1 MSANIIVKQLLR
13 PAMDR
18 QEYEMCE
25 HKGIGH
31 PDTLTDA
38 MCEAASRELSLAY
51 LREFGRIMHHNLDKG
66 LLIAGASVP
75 RFGGGTVTQPI
86 KVVICGRATEF
97 KNHVDVREIAVTAAR
112 HYLQQH
118 IRCDTNNF
126 TIMAEIREG
135 SKNLQNVMPGRR
147 EVALSNDTSFGVGFA
162 PYSRLEQTVLDLAK
176 VLKSG
181 EFRQSFP
188 VAGDDFKIM
197 AYRAA
202 VNGSPVIT
210 IALALVDR
218 YVESAEH
225 YFSLK
230 NAIRDCLL
238 SKLPAAAEL
247 RINMLDDD
255 HAKDEQGIYLTVSGL
270 SAEMGDDGQVGR
282 GNRVSGLIT
291 PNRMMSLEAAAGKN
305 PVSHV
310 GKIYNVLAMLM
321 ARDIYEKI
329 GAVEEVNVQLLSMIG
344 RPIHQPQVTVVEF
357 GVEKDVTGAL
367 SKQARTIVNNWL
379 MNIDKVTDRILS
391 QQVAI
396 F

>member
-1 MSANIIVKQLLR
+1 MSANIIVKQLAR

-18 QEYEMCE
+18 QQYEMCE

-31 PDTLTDA
+31 PDTITDA
-38 MCEAASRELSLAY
+38 VCEAASRELSLAY
-51 LREFGRIMHHNLDKG
+51 LRECGRVLHHNLDKG
-66 LLIAGASVP
+66 LLIAGASAP
-75 RFGGGTVTQPI
+75 RFGGGIITQPI

-97 KNHVDVREIAVTAAR
+97 NSHVNAREIAVAAAR
-112 HYLQQH
+112 RYLQQH

-126 TIMAEIREG
+126 MIMTEIREG
-135 SKNLQNVMPGRR
+135 SKNLQDVMPGRR

-176 VLKSG
+176 FLKSD
-181 EFRQSFP
+181 EFRLSFP

-202 VNGSPVIT
+202 VNGSPVVT
-210 IALALVDR
+210 IALAMIDR
-218 YVESAEH
+218 YVQSVEH

-230 NAIRDCLL
+230 TAIRDRLL

-247 RINMLDDD
+247 RINTLDDD
-255 HAKDEQGIYLTVSGL
+255 QAKDEQGIYVTVSGL

-321 ARDIYEKI
+321 ARDIYEKL
-329 GAVEEVNVQLLSMIG
+329 GAVEEVSVQLLSSIG
-344 RPIHQPQVTVVEF
+344 RPIHQPQVTVIEL
-357 GVEKDVTGAL
+357 GAEKDVTDAL
-367 SKQARTIVNNWL
+367 STQVRTIVDNWL
-379 MNIDKVTDRILS
+379 ANIGEVTERILNR
-391 QQVAI
+391 QVAI

>member
-66 LLIAGASVP
+66 LLIAGASAP

-197 AYRAA
+197 AYRTA

-218 YVESAEH
+218 YVESVEH

-230 NAIRDCLL
+230 NAICECLL

-247 RINMLDDD
+247 RINMLDYG

-329 GAVEEVNVQLLSMIG
+329 GAVEEVNVQLLSTIG
-344 RPIHQPQVTVVEF
+344 RPIHQPQVTVIEL

-367 SKQARTIVNNWL
+367 STQARTIVSNWL
-379 MNIDKVTDRILS
+379 TNIDKVTDRILS

>member
-1 MSANIIVKQLLR
+1 MSAKVVVKQLLR
-13 PAMDR
+13 PAMGR

-38 MCEAASRELSLAY
+38 MCEAASRDVSLTY
-51 LREFGRIMHHNLDKG
+51 LKEFGRIMHHNLDKG
-66 LLIAGASVP
+66 LLIAGASSP
-75 RFGGGTVTQPI
+75 RFGGGIVTQPI

-97 KNHVDVREIAVTAAR
+97 KNHMDVREIAVTAAR

-126 TIMAEIREG
+126 KFVAEIKEG

-147 EVALSNDTSFGVGFA
+147 EVTLSNDTSFGVGFA

-176 VLKSG
+176 VLKSD
-181 EFRQSFP
+181 EFRLSFP
-188 VAGDDFKIM
+188 VAGDDFKVM
-197 AYRAA
+197 AYRVA

-210 IALALVDR
+210 TALAFIDR
-218 YVESAEH
+218 YVENVEH

-230 NAIRDCLL
+230 NAIHDYLL
-238 SKLPAAAEL
+238 SKLSVTAEL
-247 RINMLDDD
+247 RINMLDDC

-291 PNRMMSLEAAAGKN
+291 PNRMMSREAAAGKN

-329 GAVEEVNVQLLSMIG
+329 GTVEEVNVQLLSTIG
-344 RPIHQPQVTVVEF
+344 RPIHQPQVTVIEL
-357 GVEKDVTGAL
+357 GVGKDIAGIL
-367 SKQARTIVNNWL
+367 SAEVRTIVNNWL
-379 MNIDKVTDRILS
+379 MNIDSVTDRILN

>member
-1 MSANIIVKQLLR
+1 MSANIIVKQLAR

-18 QEYEMCE
+18 QQYEMCE

-31 PDTLTDA
+31 PDTITDA
-38 MCEAASRELSLAY
+38 VCEAASRELSLAY
-51 LREFGRIMHHNLDKG
+51 LRECGRVLHHNLDKG
-66 LLIAGASVP
+66 LLIAGASAP
-75 RFGGGTVTQPI
+75 RFGGGTITQPI

-97 KNHVDVREIAVTAAR
+97 NSHVNAREIAVAAAR
-112 HYLQQH
+112 RYLQQH

-126 TIMAEIREG
+126 MIMTEIREG
-135 SKNLQNVMPGRR
+135 SKNLQDVMPGRR

-176 VLKSG
+176 FLKSD
-181 EFRQSFP
+181 EFRLSFP

-202 VNGSPVIT
+202 VNGSPVVT
-210 IALALVDR
+210 IALAMIDR
-218 YVESAEH
+218 YVQSVEH

-230 NAIRDCLL
+230 TAIRDRLL

-247 RINMLDDD
+247 RINTLDDD
-255 HAKDEQGIYLTVSGL
+255 QAKDEQGIYVTVSGL

-321 ARDIYEKI
+321 ARDIYEKL
-329 GAVEEVNVQLLSMIG
+329 GAVEEVSVQLLSSIG
-344 RPIHQPQVTVVEF
+344 RPIHQPQVTVIEL
-357 GVEKDVTGAL
+357 GAEKDVTDAL
-367 SKQARTIVNNWL
+367 STQVRTIVDNWL
-379 MNIDKVTDRILS
+379 ANIGEVTERILNR
-391 QQVAI
+391 QVAI

>member
-1 MSANIIVKQLLR
+1 MSANIIVKQLAR

-18 QEYEMCE
+18 QQYEMCE

-31 PDTLTDA
+31 PDTITDA
-38 MCEAASRELSLAY
+38 VCEAASRELSLAY
-51 LREFGRIMHHNLDKG
+51 LRECGRVLHHNLDKG
-66 LLIAGASVP
+66 LLIAGASAP
-75 RFGGGTVTQPI
+75 RFGGGTITQPI

-97 KNHVDVREIAVTAAR
+97 NSHVNAREIAVAAAR
-112 HYLQQH
+112 RYLQQH

-126 TIMAEIREG
+126 MIMTEIREG
-135 SKNLQNVMPGRR
+135 SKNLQDVMPGRR

-176 VLKSG
+176 FLKSD
-181 EFRQSFP
+181 EFRLSFP

-202 VNGSPVIT
+202 VNGSPVVT
-210 IALALVDR
+210 IALAMIDR
-218 YVESAEH
+218 YVQSVEH

-230 NAIRDCLL
+230 TAIRDRLL

-247 RINMLDDD
+247 RINTLDDD
-255 HAKDEQGIYLTVSGL
+255 QAKDEQGIYVTVSGL

-305 PVSHV
+305 PVSHA

-321 ARDIYEKI
+321 ARDIYEKL
-329 GAVEEVNVQLLSMIG
+329 GAVEEVSVQLLSSIG
-344 RPIHQPQVTVVEF
+344 RPIHQPQVTVIEL
-357 GVEKDVTGAL
+357 GAEKDVTDAL
-367 SKQARTIVNNWL
+367 STQVRTIVDNWL
-379 MNIDKVTDRILS
+379 ANIGEVTDRILNR
-391 QQVAI
+391 QVAI

>member
-66 LLIAGASVP
+66 LLIAGASAP
-75 RFGGGTVTQPI
+75 RFGGGAVTQPI

-126 TIMAEIREG
+126 TIIAEIREG
-135 SKNLQNVMPGRR
+135 SKNLQNVMPGRG
-147 EVALSNDTSFGVGFA
+147 EAALSNDTSFGVGFA

-210 IALALVDR
+210 IALAMVDR
-218 YVESAEH
+218 YVESVEH

-255 HAKDEQGIYLTVSGL
+255 HAKDEQGIYVTVSGL

-329 GAVEEVNVQLLSMIG
+329 GAVEEVNVQLLSTIG
-344 RPIHQPQVTVVEF
+344 RPIHQPQVTVIEL

-367 SKQARTIVNNWL
+367 STQVRTIVSNWL
-379 MNIDKVTDRILS
+379 TNIDKVTDRILS

>member
-1 MSANIIVKQLLR
+1 
-13 PAMDR
+13 
-18 QEYEMCE
+18 MCE

-66 LLIAGASVP
+66 LLIAGASAP

-112 HYLQQH
+112 RYLQQH

-135 SKNLQNVMPGRR
+135 SKNLQNVMPGPR

-162 PYSRLEQTVLDLAK
+162 PYSRLEQTVLDLTK

-181 EFRQSFP
+181 EFRQAFS

-218 YVESAEH
+218 YVESVEH

-230 NAIRDCLL
+230 NAIREYLL

-255 HAKDEQGIYLTVSGL
+255 HAKDEQGIYVTVSGL

-329 GAVEEVNVQLLSMIG
+329 GAVEEVSVQLLSMIG
-344 RPIHQPQVTVVEF
+344 RPIHQPQVTVIEL
-357 GVEKDVTGAL
+357 GVEKSVTGAL
-367 SKQARTIVNNWL
+367 STQVRTIVSNWL
-379 MNIDKVTDRILS
+379 ANLDEVTDRILS
-391 QQVAI
+391 QQVTI